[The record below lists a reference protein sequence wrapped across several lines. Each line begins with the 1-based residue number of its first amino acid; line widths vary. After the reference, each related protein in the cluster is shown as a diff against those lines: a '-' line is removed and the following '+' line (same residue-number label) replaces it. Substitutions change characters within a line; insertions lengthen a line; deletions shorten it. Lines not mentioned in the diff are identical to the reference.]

1 MTEEKKVTREE
12 LELPWF
18 LQDPTDAYT
27 NIIRPV
33 DHPGKILFTT
43 TQNPL
48 REVRQRAEFVV
59 RACNSHYDLLEAL
72 KNSVTEMK
80 DLLSEI
86 KQLKPGSYRADT
98 TIINAES
105 IITKAE
111 QL

>member
-72 KNSVTEMK
+72 KK
-80 DLLSEI
+80 IAD
-86 KQLKPGSYRADT
+86 RAIGDDRSDG
-98 TIINAES
+98 IVRMDIYKSCIEA
-105 IITKAE
+105 IQKAE